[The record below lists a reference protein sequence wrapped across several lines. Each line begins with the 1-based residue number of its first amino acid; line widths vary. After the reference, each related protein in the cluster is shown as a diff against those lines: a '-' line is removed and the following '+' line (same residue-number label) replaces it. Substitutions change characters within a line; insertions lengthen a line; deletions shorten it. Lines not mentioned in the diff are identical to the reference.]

1 MNQQT
6 QLTGRVLMSGTIEC
20 RDATG
25 AVIKTMEFS
34 GSVPLDQLTPEDRAQ
49 LTQESHGTDHRQ

>member
-1 MNQQT
+1 MTQQT

-25 AVIKTMEFS
+25 VVVKTMQFS
-34 GSVPLDQLTPEDRAQ
+34 GSLPLGQLTPEQRAQ